1 MNARR
6 RALITAPRF
15 MPLWGVFIGAVG
27 GAVYWIGA
35 QFWPTSIA
43 VVLSMS
49 ATALVSER
57 THANASSDRPAKGS
71 AAADNRAP
79 IPAHELPATVFAI
92 LLKYNTLMALS
103 AASLPFAMPANL
115 ALGLIMIAGHA
126 ASRTLLVSVL
136 ATPAYSTE
144 SAHSAAVSHADL
156 AIALAIGF
164 APAVLIG
171 IPGLIGLVAA
181 IAARFVALAYLRRSR
196 PSIVGKELDT
206 MRQVIEVCFYL
217 GALAAWA
224 YT

>member
-27 GAVYWIGA
+27 AAVYWIGA
-35 QFWPTSIA
+35 QFWPTSVA
-43 VVLSMS
+43 VILSML
-49 ATALVSER
+49 AANLTAAR
-57 THANASSDRPAKGS
+57 MD
-71 AAADNRAP
+71 AAAAAEHAAQ
-79 IPAHELPATVFAI
+79 IPAREISVPVRELLGMVFAI
-92 LLKYNTLMALS
+92 LVKYNTLMALS

-115 ALGLIMIAGHA
+115 ALGVIMIAGYA
-126 ASRTLLVSVL
+126 ASRALLVSLL
-136 ATPAYSTE
+136 AAPAYSKE
-144 SAHSAAVSHADL
+144 SSRSAPVSHADL

-181 IAARFVALAYLRRSR
+181 IAARFVAVAYLRRSR
-196 PSIVGKELDT
+196 PSDAGKELDMT
-206 MRQVIEVCFYL
+206 RQVTEVCFYL

-224 YT
+224 YG